1 MLAPHRSLEECGGTT
16 AFPLLVPV
24 YPNHPEAG
32 EMKEVR
38 HFLSRTNIPTLV
50 AYSQPSLLPFISQ
63 GDFVVGNRQVFYSS
77 LMHSAKDVFRI
88 KDGGHLIMYDQPA
101 AVAQLILQFQTKYRA
116 FQ

>member
-38 HFLSRTNIPTLV
+38 HFLSR
-50 AYSQPSLLPFISQ
+50 
-63 GDFVVGNRQVFYSS
+63 
-77 LMHSAKDVFRI
+77 
-88 KDGGHLIMYDQPA
+88 
-101 AVAQLILQFQTKYRA
+101 
-116 FQ
+116 